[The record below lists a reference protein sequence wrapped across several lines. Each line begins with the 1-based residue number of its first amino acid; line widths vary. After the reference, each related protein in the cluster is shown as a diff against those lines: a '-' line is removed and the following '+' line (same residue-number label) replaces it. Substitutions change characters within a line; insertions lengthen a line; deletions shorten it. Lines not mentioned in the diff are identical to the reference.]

1 MIRVYNM
8 TTGDLLC
15 SEDHQ
20 AATAPSPP
28 AECESGR
35 PYLSTGLREVNA
47 EPTQPV
53 PIPLPPDLATI
64 AADRFIDQQK

>member
-20 AATAPSPP
+20 GIAAPSPP
-28 AECESGR
+28 AERESGR
-35 PYLSTGLREVNA
+35 PYLSTGLLEVNA
-47 EPTQPV
+47 EPIRPA
-53 PIPLPPDLATI
+53 PLPPDLATI